1 MGFYLIGIILIIKF
15 FQNLSLS
22 HLLFNFA
29 VIGFNLSNSLSLAI
43 FNKALKF
50 QTLC

>member
-1 MGFYLIGIILIIKF
+1 MGCYLIGIILIIKF
-15 FQNLSLS
+15 FDNLSLS
-22 HLLFNFA
+22 HLLFNFE

-43 FNKALKF
+43 FNKSLKF